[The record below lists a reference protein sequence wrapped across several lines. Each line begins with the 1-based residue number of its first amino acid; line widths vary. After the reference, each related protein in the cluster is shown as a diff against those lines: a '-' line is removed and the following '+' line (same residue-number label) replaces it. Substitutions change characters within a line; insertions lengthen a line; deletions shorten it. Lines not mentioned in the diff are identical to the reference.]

1 MNKFRMNF
9 HLFDLNVQTPNNS
22 LNANATS
29 SSGMTH
35 EMKTFYD
42 KALIKMAEPD
52 LVHDQFAQK
61 RPIPAGNGK
70 KIEFRKFDSLP
81 RVTAALTEGVTP
93 DGQSISV
100 SKIEATVEQFG
111 AYVTTTDMLNLT
123 AFDNVQAETL
133 ELLASQAGKCSDT
146 ITKEVLAAATQVMWT
161 NGKSS
166 RSAIGGDADKLT
178 IADIKKAVRWLKRN
192 NAPKIGDSYVAI
204 VHPDTAYD
212 LMKDSEWVEAQKY
225 TTSEKIFNGEIGKMY
240 GVRFVESTEA
250 KIFEKA
256 GASSA
261 DVYNTV
267 VLGKDAYGVTAING
281 GGIETIVKQLGS
293 GGTADPLNQRA
304 TMGWKLNKCA
314 EVLDPTKIVR
324 IEHSVSA

>member
-22 LNANATS
+22 LNANATT
-29 SSGMTH
+29 SSGMTN

-42 KALIKMAEPD
+42 KALIKMAEPE

-93 DGQSISV
+93 DGQSVNV
-100 SKIEATVEQFG
+100 SKVEATVEQFG
-111 AYVTTTDMLNLT
+111 AYVTTTDMLNLS

-146 ITKEVLAAATQVMWT
+146 ITKEVLASGTARQGKARASIAASDV
-161 NGKSS
+161 
-166 RSAIGGDADKLT
+166 LT
-178 IADIKKAVRWLKRN
+178 IADIKKAVKTLKRN

-204 VHPDTAYD
+204 IHPDTAYD
-212 LMKDSEWVEAQKY
+212 LMNDQEWVEAQKY
-225 TTSEKIFNGEIGKMY
+225 TTSEKIFNGEIGKMF
-240 GVRFVESTEA
+240 GVRFIESTEA
-250 KIFEKA
+250 KVFEKA

-261 DVYNTV
+261 DVYATV
-267 VLGKDAYGVTAING
+267 VLGKDAYGVTSING

-314 EVLDPTKIVR
+314 EILDETRLVR
-324 IEHSVSA
+324 IEHGATA